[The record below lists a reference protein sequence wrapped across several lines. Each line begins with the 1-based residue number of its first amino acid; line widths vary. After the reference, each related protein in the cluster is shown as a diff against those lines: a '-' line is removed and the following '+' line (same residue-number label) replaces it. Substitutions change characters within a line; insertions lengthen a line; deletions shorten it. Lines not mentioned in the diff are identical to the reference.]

1 MISTS
6 QFRKGL
12 KLKIDGELWVIVDFQ
27 NARTAQ
33 RRAKYTT
40 KLKNIKT
47 GAVVEKMFASGETFE
62 QPDFEDRKMQYM
74 YTDGDHWHFM
84 DTTTYDQFHLTKD
97 QLGGAE
103 DFLMENE
110 EYKILFFEG
119 APLDVDMPTSVVLE
133 VIEAEPAVKGDTV
146 SNLTKGAKVATG
158 LEIKVPA
165 FIKEGDLVKID
176 TRTKEY
182 LERVSQ

>member
-1 MISTS
+1 M
-6 QFRKGL
+6 
-12 KLKIDGELWVIVDFQ
+12 KLKVDGELWVIVDFQ

-40 KLKNIKT
+40 KLRNIKT

-62 QPDFEDRKMQYM
+62 EPDFEDRKMQYM
-74 YTDGDHWHFM
+74 YTDGDNWHFM
-84 DTTTYDQFHLTKD
+84 DTVTYDQFHLSKE
-97 QLGGAE
+97 QLGGVE

-119 APLDVDMPTSVVLE
+119 KPIDIDMPSSVVLE
-133 VIEAEPAVKGDTV
+133 VIESEPAVKGDTV
-146 SNLTKGAKVATG
+146 SNLTKNAKVATG

-165 FIKEGDLVKID
+165 FIKVGDMVKID
-176 TRTKEY
+176 TRSKEY
-182 LERVSQ
+182 LERVAQ

>member
-1 MISTS
+1 M
-6 QFRKGL
+6 KV
-12 KLKIDGELWVIVDFQ
+12 DGELWVIVDFQ

-40 KLKNIKT
+40 KLRNIKT

-62 QPDFEDRKMQYM
+62 EPDFEDRKMQYM
-74 YTDGDHWHFM
+74 YTDGDNWHFM
-84 DTTTYDQFHLTKD
+84 DTVTYDQFHLSKE
-97 QLGGAE
+97 QLGGVE

-119 APLDVDMPTSVVLE
+119 KPIDIDMPSSVVLE
-133 VIEAEPAVKGDTV
+133 VIESEPAVKGDTV
-146 SNLTKGAKVATG
+146 SNLTKNAKVATG

-165 FIKEGDLVKID
+165 FIKVGDMVKID
-176 TRTKEY
+176 TRSKEY
-182 LERVSQ
+182 LERVAQ

>member
-1 MISTS
+1 M
-6 QFRKGL
+6 
-12 KLKIDGELWVIVDFQ
+12 KLKVDGELWVIVDFQ

-40 KLKNIKT
+40 KLRNIKT

-62 QPDFEDRKMQYM
+62 EPDFEDRKMQYM
-74 YTDGDHWHFM
+74 YTDGDNWHFM
-84 DTTTYDQFHLTKD
+84 DTVTYDQFHLSKE
-97 QLGGAE
+97 QLGGVE

-119 APLDVDMPTSVVLE
+119 KPIDIDMPSSVVLE
-133 VIEAEPAVKGDTV
+133 VIESEPAVKGDTV
-146 SNLTKGAKVATG
+146 SNLTKSAKVATG

-165 FIKEGDLVKID
+165 FIKVGDMVKID
-176 TRTKEY
+176 TRSKEY
-182 LERVSQ
+182 LERVAQ